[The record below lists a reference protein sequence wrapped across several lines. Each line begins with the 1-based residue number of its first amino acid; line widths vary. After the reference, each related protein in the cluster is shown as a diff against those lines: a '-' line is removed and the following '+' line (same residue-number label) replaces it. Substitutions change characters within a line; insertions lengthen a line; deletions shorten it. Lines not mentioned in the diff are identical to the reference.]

1 MVGEA
6 FFLGVAGLATGLLA
20 GALVGIALLQIL
32 AGVFD
37 PPADAPA
44 IPLTLIGAMAGVIG
58 LALVAAVAFADRGL
72 SRLSVVA
79 ALRER

>member
-6 FFLGVAGLATGLLA
+6 LFIGAAGVSQGLIAGG
-20 GALVGIALLQIL
+20 LVGLALLQIL
-32 AGVFD
+32 AGIFD
-37 PPADAPA
+37 PPADSPA
-44 IPLTLIGAMAGVIG
+44 IPLALIGVMTAIVGLS
-58 LALVAAVAFADRGL
+58 LALALALADRGL